1 MQKDA
6 LISGGC
12 LKNPFSVERLSL
24 QRTEE
29 ETPHQGMEAT
39 LLPEIN
45 RRVLAGEPLKRILQF
60 ICEQSVEIFD
70 AGFVWIGQKERDG
83 RIRMLGAAGSAGHYR
98 DELERIGIR
107 WDDDAL
113 AAGPGGQAIR
123 TGRTVHTAVLDPDFE
138 PWREQALAAGLH
150 SVISVPITVG
160 DRVLGCFSLYFRH
173 GQDLIGSKTMLRIEQ
188 IGERICL
195 AVERMLDRQRIHALS
210 AALEKADDAVFITD
224 PSGTIQWANEA
235 LAIQSGYALEELI
248 GQSPTILQSGMH
260 DGPYYDRLWQTIL
273 KGEMWTGETIERN
286 VRGENYIVRQ
296 TITPIL
302 DEAGEI
308 ACFVAIHHDITERK
322 QTEEKIRRLAHY
334 DSLTG
339 VPNRALFYDRLH
351 QAISLGE
358 RHHRRFALL
367 YLDLDG
373 FKPVNDL
380 YGHRCGDAVLRI
392 SAGRIAGQVR
402 SSDTVAR
409 LGGDEFAILLH
420 DVTEEHAAHRI
431 AENVIEAV
439 SAPMNA
445 EGQQIEIAVSI
456 GIAFFPHSGRDA
468 DALIHEADRA
478 MYEAKRAGKKTIRTA
493 AFQNR

>member
-1 MQKDA
+1 M
-6 LISGGC
+6 
-12 LKNPFSVERLSL
+12 
-24 QRTEE
+24 
-29 ETPHQGMEAT
+29 
-39 LLPEIN
+39 
-45 RRVLAGEPLKRILQF
+45 LAGEPPKRILQI

-70 AGFVWIGQKERDG
+70 AGSLWIGQKERDG
-83 RIRMLGAAGSAGHYR
+83 RIRMPGAAGSAGHYR

-107 WDDDAL
+107 RDDDAL

-123 TGRTVHTAVLDPDFE
+123 TGRTVHTA
-138 PWREQALAAGLH
+138 
-150 SVISVPITVG
+150 
-160 DRVLGCFSLYFRH
+160 
-173 GQDLIGSKTMLRIEQ
+173 
-188 IGERICL
+188 
-195 AVERMLDRQRIHALS
+195 
-210 AALEKADDAVFITD
+210 
-224 PSGTIQWANEA
+224 GTIQWANEA
-235 LAIQSGYALEELI
+235 LAIPGKYALEELI
-248 GQSPTILQSGMH
+248 DQSPNILKSGKH
-260 DGPYYDRLWQTIL
+260 DRPYYDRLWQTVL
-273 KGEMWTGETIERN
+273 KGEMWIDETIERN

-296 TITPIL
+296 TITSIP

-339 VPNRALFYDRLH
+339 VPNRALFFDRLH

-402 SSDTVAR
+402 SNDTVAR